1 MTNIDMQLVTALGP
15 ARGSLVLKT
24 PDPPIAYSPIQS
36 TFRPNFQTEAG
47 KHILAKLVV

>member
-1 MTNIDMQLVTALGP
+1 MRRVTALGP

-24 PDPPIAYSPIQS
+24 PNLPIAYSPIQS
-36 TFRPNFQTEAG
+36 TFRLNFQTEAG